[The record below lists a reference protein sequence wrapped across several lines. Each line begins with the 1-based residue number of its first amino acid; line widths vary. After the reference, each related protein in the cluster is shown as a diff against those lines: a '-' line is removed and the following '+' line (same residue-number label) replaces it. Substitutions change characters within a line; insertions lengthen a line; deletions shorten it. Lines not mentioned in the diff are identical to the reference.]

1 MIIFILY
8 FLILVAKIKIGENVI
23 VDGMTRITAVSKKK
37 KIYKQSSW
45 VKSQIRQPVVYLENG
60 GNCDCRSLDDPK
72 NDGASFVVMGKRKN
86 GKDIVEYFQLYDRKN
101 KNLKKA
107 FR

>member
-1 MIIFILY
+1 M
-8 FLILVAKIKIGENVI
+8 I

-37 KIYKQSSW
+37 KIYKQLSW

-72 NDGASFVVMGKRKN
+72 NDGASFIVMGKRKN